1 METAVKDTNF
11 FINMKLGHCLPV
23 TQLVSLLE
31 QTRVRS
37 EWSLVEYCTT
47 LLLVARVIMEGICF
61 SPPL

>member
-1 METAVKDTNF
+1 METAVKDTHF

-31 QTRVRS
+31 QTRVSS
-37 EWSLVEYCTT
+37 EWSLVEYCNT